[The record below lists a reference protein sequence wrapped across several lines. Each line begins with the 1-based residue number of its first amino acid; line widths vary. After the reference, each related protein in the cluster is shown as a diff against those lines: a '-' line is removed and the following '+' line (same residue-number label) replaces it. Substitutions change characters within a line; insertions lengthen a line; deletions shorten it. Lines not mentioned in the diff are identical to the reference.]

1 MKNKI
6 LVILST
12 FLLVLGTKID
22 AMASRAAQSAR
33 SLQPALRSLGQAR
46 TYVTK
51 AQPANIAKEQAL
63 TDEWLKIYRQGEK
76 SAALKEAFTVKST
89 NPQAARMTPAEAR
102 AIAHEALENPSKL
115 SNAQNILWDA
125 LKVAKAEIITSGG
138 TPSSIAQE
146 QSLINEWSKL
156 YRESEKAATLKR
168 AFEIRGANPQAA
180 RMTPAEARAISQE
193 ALENPSKLNKAENTL
208 LDAIQVAKAE
218 VITSGGT
225 PSSIAKEQAL
235 TDEWRKVYR
244 QSEKSE
250 ALKEAF
256 KIKSINP
263 QAARMTPAEARAIS
277 QEALENPSKLNKAE
291 NTLLD
296 AIQVA
301 KAEVITSGGTPASIE
316 KTIPT
321 PVIEK
326 TTPVGK
332 KIAPASESTSGYQY
346 DKYRFP
352 SRLATAAGIGAAGGL
367 AASAYVRRDLSDD
380 KSLGTSFEEEYPS
393 PYDVD

>member
-225 PSSIAKEQAL
+225 P
-235 TDEWRKVYR
+235 
-244 QSEKSE
+244 
-250 ALKEAF
+250 
-256 KIKSINP
+256 
-263 QAARMTPAEARAIS
+263 
-277 QEALENPSKLNKAE
+277 
-291 NTLLD
+291 
-296 AIQVA
+296 
-301 KAEVITSGGTPASIE
+301 ASIE

-326 TTPVGK
+326 TTPVGE